1 MLMVTKSDFDFA
13 LEHDVKPA
21 FGISDDELDR
31 YVKNG
36 ETATTSSLECG
47 YHTVPAAGII
57 QWGPPVDRVLQR
69 GKLTVEQIRDTSHT
83 YLTSMLIKGRPS
95 SGKTALAVEIARTSD
110 FPFIKVISPR
120 NMIGYHETSKCQA
133 IKKVSLST
141 CCCNYPIL
149 LL

>member
-1 MLMVTKSDFDFA
+1 MSWIDTSRMVRQQQLADWSVA
-13 LEHDVKPA
+13 
-21 FGISDDELDR
+21 I
-31 YVKNG
+31 
-36 ETATTSSLECG
+36 
-47 YHTVPAAGII
+47 PAAGII

-133 IKKVSLST
+133 IKKVSLYLPAAVT
-141 CCCNYPIL
+141 TQCCCCRYLMMPTSQCL
-149 LL
+149 AVS